1 MRERE
6 HQRKEIPKIS
16 DYIVSLQVY
25 YLSHCDSKIS
35 HAVPQNCDDRRTR

>member
-1 MRERE
+1 MRE

-25 YLSHCDSKIS
+25 YLSHCDSKIA
-35 HAVPQNCDDRRTR
+35 HAVPQNCDDRWTR